1 MSGTSVRTKLSYNC
15 IYSLDLTCPTKFLQQ
30 LSVTAEQGL
39 TILVIGDPG
48 SGKSTLVNNLL
59 GVQVHPEDYCKSP
72 NIPGLIVTTF
82 KREFLLPSM
91 RHVGLNLIALLN
103 LHLHITL
110 NFGLYSIVQMGVSL
124 QLYTASNCVRQECI
138 TVWFNH

>member
-1 MSGTSVRTKLSYNC
+1 MS
-15 IYSLDLTCPTKFLQQ
+15 KFLQQ

-59 GVQVHPEDYCKSP
+59 GVQVYPEDYCKSP
-72 NIPGLIVTTF
+72 NIAGLIVTTF
-82 KREFLLPSM
+82 KHEFLLPSM
-91 RHVGLNLIALLN
+91 RHVGLNLIDLLN

-124 QLYTASNCVRQECI
+124 QVYTASNYVRQECI

>member
-1 MSGTSVRTKLSYNC
+1 MS
-15 IYSLDLTCPTKFLQQ
+15 KFLQQ

-91 RHVGLNLIALLN
+91 RHVGRNLIALLN

>member
-1 MSGTSVRTKLSYNC
+1 MSN
-15 IYSLDLTCPTKFLQQ
+15 FLQQ
-30 LSVTAEQGL
+30 FSVTAEQGL

-91 RHVGLNLIALLN
+91 RHVSLNLSALLN